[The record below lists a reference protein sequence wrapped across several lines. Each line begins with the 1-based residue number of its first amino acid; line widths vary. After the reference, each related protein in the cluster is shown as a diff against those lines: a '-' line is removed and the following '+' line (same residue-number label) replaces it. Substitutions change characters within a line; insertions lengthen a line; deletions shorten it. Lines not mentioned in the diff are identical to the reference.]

1 MNIFGVGGLEL
12 LVILVIA
19 MLVLGPTRLVD
30 YTRSLGR
37 ISREFRRANKGIP
50 LAIEEFLEGRE
61 GQARPDEDDTEVSYQ
76 TPDGSKPR
84 PRQLS
89 PETDAEESHDKRP
102 NNG

>member
-76 TPDGSKPR
+76 TPEGSKPR
-84 PRQLS
+84 PRQFRPKVDTKE
-89 PETDAEESHDKRP
+89 PEEPEEQL
-102 NNG
+102 